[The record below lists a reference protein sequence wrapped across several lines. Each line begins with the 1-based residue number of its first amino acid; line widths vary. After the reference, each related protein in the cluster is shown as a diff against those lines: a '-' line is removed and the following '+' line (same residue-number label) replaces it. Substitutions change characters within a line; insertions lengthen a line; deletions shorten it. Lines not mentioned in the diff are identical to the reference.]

1 MTTGSLGND
10 APGSASPPNAAPRS
24 APPHGAPPRSGI
36 LLLDKPAGLS
46 SNAALQKTKRMLR
59 ADKAG
64 HVGSLDPL
72 ATGMLP
78 ICLGEATKIAGDILS
93 GRKLYRFTVALGSRT
108 ATGDTEGAV
117 VETAPVPNFDG
128 AQLSRVLWQFQG
140 PQTQVPPMYSAL
152 KRDGQPLYKLARA
165 GIEVERAARDIEIF
179 TLTALA
185 SSTSDL
191 ELEVLCSKGTYVRT
205 LAEDIAKAL
214 GTCGHVRSLRRI
226 FVEPFGDAPMETL
239 ESIARA
245 LEAGALPAI
254 LPADAPLQHMAAVA
268 LELRASGMIRHGQS
282 VGVGDFPAAGRVRLY
297 DVTGAFIGIGE
308 SDGAGNVRPKRLFND
323 AR

>member
-1 MTTGSLGND
+1 LKT
-10 APGSASPPNAAPRS
+10 
-24 APPHGAPPRSGI
+24 GI
-36 LLLDKPAGLS
+36 LLLDKPVGLS
-46 SNAALQKTKRMLR
+46 SNAALQKTRRMLR

-93 GRKLYRFTVALGSRT
+93 GRKLYRFAVALGSRT

-117 VETAPVPNFDG
+117 VETATVPELDG
-128 AQLSRVLWQFQG
+128 PRLSHVLSQFHG

-165 GIEVERAARDIEIF
+165 GIEVERAPRDIEIF
-179 TLTALA
+179 SLALLT
-185 SSTSDL
+185 SSSSRL

-214 GTCGHVRSLRRI
+214 GTCGHVQSLRRVY
-226 FVEPFGDAPMETL
+226 VEPFGDAPMETL

-245 LEAGALPAI
+245 LEAGTMPAI
-254 LPADAPLQHMAAVA
+254 LPADAPLQHMAAVS
-268 LELRASGMIRHGQS
+268 LDSRATEMIRHGQAITA
-282 VGVGDFPAAGRVRLY
+282 GDCGTAGRVRLY
-297 DVTGAFIGIGE
+297 DAAGAFIGIGE
-308 SDGAGNVRPKRLFND
+308 SDGTGNVRPKRLFND
-323 AR
+323 AQ

>member
-1 MTTGSLGND
+1 LRTASLGI
-10 APGSASPPNAAPRS
+10 ASPKT
-24 APPHGAPPRSGI
+24 GI

-117 VETAPVPNFDG
+117 VETAPVPQFDG
-128 AQLSRVLWQFQG
+128 ARLAEVLRQFHG

-152 KRDGQPLYKLARA
+152 KRDGQPLYKLARQ

-179 TLTALA
+179 TLTSLK
-185 SSTSDL
+185 SSASDL
-191 ELEVLCSKGTYVRT
+191 ELAQDGLAHLELETLCSKGTYVRT

-214 GTCGHVRSLRRI
+214 GTCGHVQSLRRVY
-226 FVEPFGDAPMETL
+226 VEPFGDAPMETL

-245 LEAGALPAI
+245 LEAGTQPVI

-268 LELRASGMIRHGQS
+268 LDSRASEMVRHGQS
-282 VGVGDFPAAGRVRLY
+282 VMTGHCGTAARVRLY
-297 DVTGAFIGIGE
+297 DAAGAFIGIGA

-323 AR
+323 AP